1 MVKTPRA
8 NCLSRAQAGASW
20 AGGSDKADT
29 RHFSFSRRGYARTLT
44 ERSIR
49 ASGFF
54 LPLGPPSSLGCFGRR
69 RRGFQLGVF
78 ELGHGRV
85 AAAVAT
91 RDPRPTPSR
100 SHTLTSL
107 PYLHGVFLA
116 SPNPTPG
123 WDRRCSAAFV
133 SKHTGGVRSCC
144 SKRNEE
150 GLFEAL
156 TLRHWFGFRC
166 RRCVAPTACGRALG
180 MEWKKATTHEI

>member
-20 AGGSDKADT
+20 AVGRDKADT

-107 PYLHGVFLA
+107 PYLHGV
-116 SPNPTPG
+116 PG
-123 WDRRCSAAFV
+123 I
-133 SKHTGGVRSCC
+133 SKSYSWVGPAMLCCVRVQAHWWGE
-144 SKRNEE
+144 KL
-150 GLFEAL
+150 LFETQRRGPVRGSDTTAL
-156 TLRHWFGFRC
+156 VWFSLSTLRRSHGVW
-166 RRCVAPTACGRALG
+166 ASSWDG
-180 MEWKKATTHEI
+180 MEESDDS